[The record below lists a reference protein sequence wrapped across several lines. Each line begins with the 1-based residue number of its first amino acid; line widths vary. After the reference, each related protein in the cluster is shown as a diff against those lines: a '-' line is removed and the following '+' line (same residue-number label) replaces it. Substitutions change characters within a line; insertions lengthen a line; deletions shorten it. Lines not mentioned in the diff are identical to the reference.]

1 MRLMDAASARYDV
14 ACHQCQAPFDALA
27 AAWCSCLVTER
38 SLVCPHCQACFCQA
52 PPPYKNGFWSK
63 APRSLWDRKFA
74 EHNSDFT
81 PKPNPDPADA
91 VRPLVLVVDDEK
103 DIRRIALRTIEAL
116 GYGVIHAR
124 DGEEGLALVRR
135 YRPDLVLA
143 DALMPRL
150 DGREMC
156 RLIRQDP
163 DVAETPVVLVTA
175 LYTAVKY
182 QTEGF
187 TQFRVSDYLAK
198 PLDAEKLGAVLHK
211 YLGG

>member
-1 MRLMDAASARYDV
+1 MDGPSERHEA
-14 ACHQCQAPFDALA
+14 ACHRCQATFDALQ

-38 SLVCPHCQACFCQA
+38 TLVCPHCQSCFCQA
-52 PPPYKNGFWSK
+52 PAPYKNAFWSK

-74 EHNSDFT
+74 EHHSDFS
-81 PKPNPDPADA
+81 PRPNPDPADA
-91 VRPLVLVVDDEK
+91 VRPLVLVVDDEP
-103 DIRRIALRTIEAL
+103 DILRVAMRTIEAL

-124 DGEEGLALVRR
+124 NGEDGLALVRR

-163 DVAETPVVLVTA
+163 DVAETPVVVMTA

-182 QTEGF
+182 QTQGF
-187 TQFRVSDYLAK
+187 AQFRASDYLAK
-198 PLDAEKLGAVLHK
+198 PLDAEKLGALLHK